1 MPTDQSK
8 FNKMHTY
15 SLEFYLFVGGPR
27 VLLGGLI
34 TIGELWDP
42 ELAGHSVL
50 EASEALK
57 ALEKEAQ
64 ATSVINKV
72 GIGRGG

>member
-1 MPTDQSK
+1 MRIYT
-8 FNKMHTY
+8 
-15 SLEFYLFVGGPR
+15 LEFYLFVGGLR
-27 VLLGGLI
+27 ALLGGLI

-57 ALEKEAQ
+57 ALEKEKK
-64 ATSVINKV
+64 SV
-72 GIGRGG
+72 